1 LVGGSVLESMIVLP
15 ATNTLSVLSSPTMY
29 YVQIVPVEDSTGC
42 IVCIRTLKLAF
53 GWPHSPS
60 SLSLQICYS

>member
-1 LVGGSVLESMIVLP
+1 LVGVSVLESMIVLP

-42 IVCIRTLKLAF
+42 IVLNTNLPPLISILIGQL
-53 GWPHSPS
+53 
-60 SLSLQICYS
+60 